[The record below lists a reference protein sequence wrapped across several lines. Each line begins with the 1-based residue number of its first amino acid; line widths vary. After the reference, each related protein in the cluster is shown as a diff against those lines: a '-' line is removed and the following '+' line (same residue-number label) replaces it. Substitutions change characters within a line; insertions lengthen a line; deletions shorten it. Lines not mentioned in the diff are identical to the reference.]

1 MALLDGGG
9 YAEFASARS
18 PELMSIPSTLSDEL
32 AACVPEAWLTA
43 YQLLHFVAKV
53 KATDRIL
60 IMAGASGVGT
70 AAIQLARHYGL
81 KGIVTSSSESKRALC
96 ERMGATETLRKDD
109 ELTGG
114 FDVILDPVAGPLLPQ
129 RLKSCNMDAR
139 YVLYA
144 AMAGIK
150 CELNTA
156 VLLSKRVALIS
167 STLRSRSP
175 EYKAELCQKFTED
188 VCSHLGTTLQPV
200 HDSTFSIDD
209 VAQAHERMDKSEN
222 AGKIVLKL

>member
-60 IMAGASGVGT
+60 IMAGA
-70 AAIQLARHYGL
+70 
-81 KGIVTSSSESKRALC
+81 SKRALC